1 MGQFTNAL
9 AVASELARQGR
20 FQDFAKRSFGLIYR
34 ERRTFGLRRDLDVPV
49 QHRKAKIAI
58 TVRPLVDDDVPLL
71 FPDVSARIPRKEK
84 VELDTRRAM
93 FDAGV
98 TQCYVAVDESGTPCY
113 FQWRLDHRQ
122 NPFLQSRFPRNWFPI
137 LRDDEY
143 LLENAYTPVA
153 YRGKGIMSEAMA
165 IIAETGRAAD
175 ARYAI
180 TFVDTENVPS
190 LKACASAGFRPDLV
204 RHERS
209 YFAGAVC
216 RRHFAC
222 ANATSEGPAGLSAGI

>member
-1 MGQFTNAL
+1 MGKFINAL
-9 AVASELARQGR
+9 SVASELAIHGR
-20 FQDFAKRSFGLIYR
+20 FQEFARRSFGLIYR
-34 ERRTFGLRRDLDVPV
+34 ERRTFGLRRDLAVPI
-49 QHRKAKIAI
+49 QHRKAKIPI
-58 TVRPLVDDDVPLL
+58 TVRKLIKDDVPVI
-71 FPDVSARIPRKEK
+71 FPDVSTKLSRKEK
-84 VELDTRRAM
+84 VELETRRAM

-98 TQCYVAVDESGTPCY
+98 TQCYVAIDENGTPCY
-113 FQWRLDHRQ
+113 FQWRLDWRQ

-137 LRDDEY
+137 LRDDET

-165 IIAETGRAAD
+165 IIAETGREAN

-209 YFAGAVC
+209 YLAGAVS
-216 RRHFAC
+216 RRHFTS
-222 ANATSEGPAGLSAGI
+222 ANPTSQSAAGLSTVG